1 MTVPFNRPCPQC
13 GAEMELLASDDLG
26 AVVVYECVECGYQ
39 VRERVEDVVEA
50 EEDALAF
57 QPEDE
62 EEEEFPEEEEEEDEF
77 EESLWEEDDE
87 EEEDSWR

>member
-50 EEDALAF
+50 EEDAAF
-57 QPEDE
+57 QPEEEE
-62 EEEEFPEEEEEEDEF
+62 EEEEFPEEDEEEEFDESFWEEEEDE
-77 EESLWEEDDE
+77 
-87 EEEDSWR
+87 EEEDAWR